1 MESKQTAVEWL
12 MEQITYDNDGKRLP
26 SFIETYDL
34 SKFLEEAKQ
43 IEKEQ
48 EYETKAYWFGRG
60 VLAGKENKIEELK
73 PTKDGEQEN
82 KL

>member
-1 MESKQTAVEWL
+1 MVNNITAVEWL

-60 VLAGKENKIEELK
+60 VLAGNENRIEELK
-73 PTKDGEQEN
+73 PTKDGKEN